1 MQSNFTPPHSLET
14 ERAVLASVMLEPEV
28 LNDLRLT
35 VDDFYLEAHQV
46 LYLTYQALDTEGI
59 PIDHRTVQ
67 ARLEERG
74 ELERVGGVAFLV
86 TLDVDLPDLGRAA
99 VYADILRERTRRR
112 RLQALADRLG
122 HQIQSGE
129 ATAEELAG
137 QARRALE
144 DLESVEGGLR
154 HLWAA
159 DHLPD
164 VLQDAQ
170 QRRQQREET
179 GEAVLGLRT
188 GIPLLDGML
197 CGLSSGLYLLA
208 GGPGVGKTTLALQ
221 IAAHVAREAPVVYV
235 SFENSASS
243 LVTKLLCSRSEV
255 KTTPRDV
262 SRGFAD
268 LDALE
273 GAAGELQPI
282 LGRLGI
288 VEGDG
293 GLTVGWVRSLVR
305 RALHQH
311 EAERCLVVID
321 YLQLWA
327 KTSRELRSLSD
338 VRARVDALGGD
349 LVSLARQLGS
359 PVLALSSQSRAGGGY
374 GGGRGGAALDSLKE
388 SGDLEYAADVA
399 MFLTGAEGG
408 TVAPPAVGLELTVG
422 KNRHGPIGKVP
433 LIFQPDR
440 GVMREESPQE
450 SVFG

>member
-1 MQSNFTPPHSLET
+1 
-14 ERAVLASVMLEPEV
+14 VLASVLLEPEV
-28 LNDLRLT
+28 LGDLRLT
-35 VDDFYLEAHQV
+35 VEDFYLEAHQV
-46 LYLTYQALDTEGI
+46 LYQTLQALASEDV

-67 ARLEERG
+67 ARLEERK
-74 ELERVGGVAFLV
+74 EFDRVGGAAFLY
-86 TLDVDLPDLGRAA
+86 TLDSDLPDLGRAP
-99 VYADILRERTRRR
+99 VYADFLRERTRRR
-112 RLQALADRLG
+112 RLLTLAERLG
-122 HQIQSGE
+122 QRVQTSDV
-129 ATAEELAG
+129 TADELAG
-137 QARRALE
+137 ETRRALE
-144 DLESVEGGLR
+144 DLESVEGGLQ
-154 HLWAA
+154 HLWGT
-159 DHLPD
+159 DHLRE
-164 VLQDAQ
+164 VLADAQ
-170 QRRQQREET
+170 RRREQREET

-221 IAAHVAREAPVVYV
+221 IAAHVARQAPVVYV
-235 SFENSASS
+235 SFENSAAS
-243 LVTKLLCSRSEV
+243 LVTKLLCARTEV

-268 LDALE
+268 LEALE
-273 GAAGELQPI
+273 EAAVDLRPI
-282 LGRLGI
+282 LGRLGL

-311 EAERCLVVID
+311 EAERCLVVVD

-349 LVSLARQLGS
+349 LVNLARQLGS

-399 MFLTGAEGG
+399 MFLTGVEDGS
-408 TVAPPAVGLELTVG
+408 VSPPAVGLELTVG
-422 KNRHGPIGKVP
+422 KNRHGPVGKVP
-433 LIFQPDR
+433 LVFQPDR
-440 GVMREESPQE
+440 GVMREE
-450 SVFG
+450 GRA